1 MSYTSLPALS
11 PGDPIRESY
20 LDQLDENLD
29 DHETR
34 LLAVEAGG
42 SVVLPKRFQYDLG
55 GLEVMGIT
63 ATSYTRIPGGKA
75 IWLDADEFTGYDLTL
90 NVSRY
95 TEDASVSVRVALCEV
110 GNMANVIVETATSTA
125 TSVADATASVTA
137 PGTGIWVCLA
147 AKMASS
153 SAVGHVVGGHIDAVE
168 Q

>member
-1 MSYTSLPALS
+1 MPYTSLPALD

-20 LDQLDENLD
+20 IDQLDENLD

-34 LLAVEAGG
+34 ILAVEAA
-42 SVVLPKRFQYDLG
+42 SVVIPKRFQYDLG
-55 GLEVMGIT
+55 GLEVMAIT
-63 ATSYTRIPGGKA
+63 ATTYTRIPGGKA

-95 TEDASVSVRVALCEV
+95 TEDASVSIQVALCEV
-110 GNMANVIVETATSTA
+110 ADMSNVITSTTASTA